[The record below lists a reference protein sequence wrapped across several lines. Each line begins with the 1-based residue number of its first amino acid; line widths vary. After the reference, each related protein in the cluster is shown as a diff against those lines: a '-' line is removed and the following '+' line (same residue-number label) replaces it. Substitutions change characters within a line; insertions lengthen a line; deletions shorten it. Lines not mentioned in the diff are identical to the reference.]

1 MQVISKD
8 FIVDL
13 PRTQRGFDSVFVVI
27 DRIIKV
33 AQFMS
38 TMKISIA
45 SGVAKLFVKEK
56 FVNYG

>member
-1 MQVISKD
+1 
-8 FIVDL
+8 
-13 PRTQRGFDSVFVVI
+13 
-27 DRIIKV
+27 V

-56 FVNYG
+56 FVNYGWPW